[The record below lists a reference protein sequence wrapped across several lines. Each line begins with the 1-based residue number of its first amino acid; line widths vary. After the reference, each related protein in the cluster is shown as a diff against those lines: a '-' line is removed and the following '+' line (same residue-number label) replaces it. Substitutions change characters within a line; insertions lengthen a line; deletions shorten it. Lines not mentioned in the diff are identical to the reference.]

1 MIKKKNELMES
12 NNVLKNNWLK
22 FIKIKKELDPN
33 NKLKKKYL
41 EELFGKKF
49 WNPDCPEEVN
59 II

>member
-1 MIKKKNELMES
+1 MES